1 MASLLDYDFD
11 LDKMLGTTV
20 NPVKGLGDDPNFQ
33 TEKNLAT
40 GIGVAD
46 ALVSGWNTQYAPEI
60 ILRSLVKAKAGR
72 QGVIDKRVKSYMTQ
86 QEILKDTQ
94 DIKLNKYK
102 LADAPTESL
111 KLQNELLGLQNK
123 NYLSSIKNLAVKSK
137 FKRLQEIADKGGPGA
152 KEALME
158 LEYYANNPDKYDEL
172 QQNRDIDNM
181 EYGQGELSAAK
192 ILKLNVRDRKNWS
205 KEQEANFLSII
216 EAPSVKEAADI
227 NLARQ
232 DAHRDDPV
240 NVPFIRELNVNE
252 VINRFLKNNQPLTK
266 NKNAVQALPI
276 GWIDANEQYPD
287 GAFKATN
294 GKIYAKNKW
303 DNLGIEL
310 QDVYSR
316 DYKRDEL
323 NTAITHINTNA
334 KTDYLSSQY
343 GVRSIERTNLA
354 LERLLD
360 DPEKFQKLFNKKG
373 RALFKVNEITGNF
386 VAELGSEAQDIAN
399 LLTTIAGQQFTNEIQ
414 IMRRNNKTGGAVG
427 NVSDKEVEM
436 FKNMAANLRYSGS
449 ADELWYQLNLL
460 RGQGKKTAETYI
472 ESFNQY
478 YGKEKSDRFRVNS
491 LMPIYTKEYAEN
503 YQDALQKARENT
515 VNKKLGNE
523 PKSTIRRVKTVEE
536 ARALIN
542 DPSVPVGTEFIT
554 PDGKV
559 KVK

>member
-20 NPVKGLGDDPNFQ
+20 NPVQGLVNDPNFQ
-33 TEKNLAT
+33 TEKNIASGL
-40 GIGVAD
+40 GVAD
-46 ALVSGWNTQYAPEI
+46 ALISGYGKQYAPEI
-60 ILRSLVKAKAGR
+60 LLRGLINAKSGR
-72 QGVIDKRVKSYMTQ
+72 QGVIDKQVRGYMTQ
-86 QEILKDTQ
+86 QDILKDTQ

-102 LADAPTESL
+102 LADAPNKSL
-111 KLQNELLGLQNK
+111 KLQNEILKLQNT

-137 FKRLQEIADKGGPGA
+137 FKRLQEKADKGGPGA

-158 LEYYANNPDKYDEL
+158 LEYYANNPEKYDEL
-172 QQNRDIDNM
+172 QQNRDINNM

-192 ILKLNVRDRKNWS
+192 ILKLDVRDRKNWNQ
-205 KEQEANFLSII
+205 EQETNFLKII
-216 EAPSVKEAADI
+216 KAPSVKEAADI
-227 NLARQ
+227 NLSRQ
-232 DAHRDDPV
+232 AAHREDPI
-240 NVPFIRELNVNE
+240 NVPFVKELNVNE
-252 VINRFLKNNQPLTK
+252 VINSFLKNNQPLTK
-266 NKNAVQALPI
+266 NTNAVKALPI
-276 GWIDANEQYPD
+276 GVIQPNEQYPE
-287 GAFKATN
+287 GAFKASN

-310 QDVYSR
+310 QDVYSQ
-316 DYKRDEL
+316 DKKRLEL
-323 NTAITHINTNA
+323 NTAITDINNNA

-360 DPEKFQKLFNKKG
+360 DPEKFQKLFDTKG
-373 RALFKVNEITGNF
+373 RALFKVNELTGNF
-386 VAELGSEAQDIAN
+386 VAELGSDAQDIAN

-436 FKNMAANLRYSGS
+436 FKNMAANIRYSGS
-449 ADELWYQLNLL
+449 ANELWYQLNLL
-460 RGQGKKTAETYI
+460 RGQGKKTAQTYI

-491 LMPIYTKEYAEN
+491 LMPKYTKEYTEN

-536 ARALIN
+536 ARNLIN
-542 DPSVPVGTEFIT
+542 DPSVPVGTQFIT

-559 KVK
+559 KEK

>member
-1 MASLLDYDFD
+1 M
-11 LDKMLGTTV
+11 
-20 NPVKGLGDDPNFQ
+20 
-33 TEKNLAT
+33 
-40 GIGVAD
+40 
-46 ALVSGWNTQYAPEI
+46 
-60 ILRSLVKAKAGR
+60 
-72 QGVIDKRVKSYMTQ
+72 
-86 QEILKDTQ
+86 
-94 DIKLNKYK
+94 
-102 LADAPTESL
+102 
-111 KLQNELLGLQNK
+111 
-123 NYLSSIKNLAVKSK
+123 
-137 FKRLQEIADKGGPGA
+137 
-152 KEALME
+152 
-158 LEYYANNPDKYDEL
+158 
-172 QQNRDIDNM
+172 
-181 EYGQGELSAAK
+181 
-192 ILKLNVRDRKNWS
+192 
-205 KEQEANFLSII
+205 
-216 EAPSVKEAADI
+216 
-227 NLARQ
+227 
-232 DAHRDDPV
+232 
-240 NVPFIRELNVNE
+240 
-252 VINRFLKNNQPLTK
+252 
-266 NKNAVQALPI
+266 
-276 GWIDANEQYPD
+276 
-287 GAFKATN
+287 
-294 GKIYAKNKW
+294 
-303 DNLGIEL
+303 

-460 RGQGKKTAETYI
+460 RGQGKKTAEVYI